1 MRAGGRGGAARPEA
15 GTHTSVEAIP
25 SVRFMPIAEV
35 DVCRAPTR
43 VNEMGM
49 KTMPPAP
56 ADLASQGPGPGV
68 QDLERASVA
77 VVAHAGKTLGGG
89 LSALREA
96 LADAGCPDPMWFEV
110 TKSKRAPK
118 MVRRA
123 CKDGADLVFVWGG
136 DGMVQQ
142 CINVLA
148 GGAATLAIVPAGTA
162 NLLATNLG
170 IPTDVEGAVHIGL
183 HGARRRID
191 TGTVND
197 EHFAVMAGAGFDAL
211 MIRDATRKMKDRV
224 GKLAYI
230 WTGARNLGASRVK
243 MRIKVDGVKWFDGK
257 ASCVL
262 VGNVGKILGGVTAF
276 EDAEPDDGI
285 LELGVVTASGVWQW
299 TRALARTAAG
309 NAERSPFVSTT
320 RGTKFDIRIRDPW
333 PYELDGGARKPVKR
347 LRVQAVPASIT
358 VAVPDP
364 TTA

>member
-1 MRAGGRGGAARPEA
+1 MPTE
-15 GTHTSVEAIP
+15 P
-25 SVRFMPIAEV
+25 S
-35 DVCRAPTR
+35 
-43 VNEMGM
+43 
-49 KTMPPAP
+49 
-56 ADLASQGPGPGV
+56 DLASQGQGTGAAHE
-68 QDLERASVA
+68 LERATVA
-77 VVAHAGKTLGGG
+77 VIAHAGKSLGGG
-89 LSALREA
+89 LPALREA
-96 LADAGCPDPMWFEV
+96 LGNAGFASPIWFEV
-110 TKSKRAPK
+110 DKSKKAPK
-118 MVRRA
+118 KVRQARQ
-123 CKDGADLVFVWGG
+123 DGADLVFVWGG

-142 CINVLA
+142 CINALA
-148 GGAATLAIVPAGTA
+148 GSGTTLAIVPAGTA

-170 IPTDVEGAVHIGL
+170 IPKDLDAAVDVGV

-211 MIRDATRKMKDRV
+211 MIRDAPRKMKDRV
-224 GKLAYI
+224 GKLAYL

-347 LRVQAVPASIT
+347 LRVKAVPASII
-358 VAVPDP
+358 VAVPDT